1 MAILAVGGEAD
12 CFTPVSGQ
20 TYSWDTTGGRFE
32 ANASRGALKVVN
44 GASEVELFLPGG
56 NVTEAWIH
64 AVIYQETQGTGDY
77 IIIKNAAGTNAYK
90 LEFEADGD
98 WSIHFWSGAAW
109 VELDITTDTAV
120 QVADELFDLDI
131 HILVDGTTGIFRV
144 YLDEALLLE
153 FTGDTLGDTAS
164 FGRIEFNGFA
174 GGTNEMFVSQVIV
187 ADEDTRGWKLA
198 THQATGAGTTT
209 QWTEG
214 AYTDI
219 DESDYNET
227 DFIATNTNDHVDT
240 FAAQNINAAYALYT
254 VKGVAVGVAAA
265 IDAAATPNDIQAVIR
280 SGTTNYPSSSLGFTN
295 DGSSQVKQAIYD
307 DDPDTATTWTQSGVN
322 AMEFGV
328 KAVA

>member
-1 MAILAVGGEAD
+1 MAVLAVGGEAD

-20 TYSWDTTGGRFE
+20 AYSWDTTGGRFN
-32 ANASRGALKVVN
+32 ANASRGALKIVN
-44 GASEVELFLPGG
+44 AASEVELFFPGG

-64 AVIYQETQGTGDY
+64 AAIYQETQGTGDY
-77 IIIKNAAGTNAYK
+77 IIIKNAAGDNAYK

-109 VELDITTDTAV
+109 VELDITVDNAV

-144 YLDEALLLE
+144 YLNEVLLLE

-164 FGRIEFNGFA
+164 FSRIEFNGFA
-174 GGTNEMFVSQVIV
+174 GATNEMFISQVV
-187 ADEDTRGWKLA
+187 AADEDTRGWVLQ

-219 DESDYNET
+219 DEADYSEA
-227 DFIATNTNDHVDT
+227 DFLATNTNNHVDT
-240 FAAQNINAAYALYT
+240 FAAANINAAFGLYT
-254 VKGVAVGVAAA
+254 VKAVGVAVGGAV
-265 IDAAATPNDIQAVIR
+265 DAAATPNDIQAVIR
-280 SGTTNYPSSSLGFTN
+280 SGTTDYPSSSLGFTN
-295 DGSSQVKQAIYD
+295 DGSSQAKQALYQT
-307 DDPDTATTWTQSGVN
+307 DPDTAATWTQSGVN